1 MESAIVSNVLAERS
15 IRDALIAGVLRL
27 TAVGIDS
34 ARLDAEL
41 LLAHALEMSRE
52 QLVVAQ
58 GVALESGQ
66 LAGYESLLR
75 RRLEREPIA
84 YILGSQEFWSLD
96 FQVCRDV
103 LIPRPETEKLIE
115 VVLAKIGTNGSAKPL
130 RIADLGTGSGAIAIT
145 LATELPAAQLMATDI
160 SPAALAVAKDN
171 AATHGVMRRIDFR
184 AGNLCQALS
193 GCGERFDMIVSNPPY
208 IESAVI
214 PTLAPEVHYWEPRG
228 ALDGGMDG
236 LDFYRRIAADADKF
250 LAPGGLLALEIGA
263 GLSRSVS
270 SFFAAAGRYRS
281 IAVYEDYAGRE
292 RVVTATNALST

>member
-1 MESAIVSNVLAERS
+1 MESAIVSNVLGERS
-15 IRDALIAGVLRL
+15 IRDALIAGVHRL
-27 TAVGIDS
+27 TAAGIVS

-52 QLVVAQ
+52 QLVVDQ
-58 GVALESGQ
+58 GMSLESGQ
-66 LAGYESLLR
+66 LASFESLLR

-115 VVLAKIGTNGSAKPL
+115 VILAKIGTNASAKPL

-145 LATELPAAQLMATDI
+145 LATEVPAAELAATDI
-160 SPAALAVAKDN
+160 STAALAIAKDN
-171 AATHGVMRRIDFR
+171 AATHQIARRIEFCCGDLFE
-184 AGNLCQALS
+184 ALS
-193 GCGERFDMIVSNPPY
+193 DPRERFDVIVSNPPY
-208 IESAVI
+208 IESTVI
-214 PTLAPEVHYWEPRG
+214 PTLAPEVRHWEPRV

-236 LDFYRRIAADADKF
+236 LDFYRRIAAEADKF

-263 GLSRSVS
+263 GLGRSVS
-270 SFFAAAGRYRS
+270 SLFFSPGRYLNMS
-281 IAVYEDYAGRE
+281 G
-292 RVVTATNALST
+292 